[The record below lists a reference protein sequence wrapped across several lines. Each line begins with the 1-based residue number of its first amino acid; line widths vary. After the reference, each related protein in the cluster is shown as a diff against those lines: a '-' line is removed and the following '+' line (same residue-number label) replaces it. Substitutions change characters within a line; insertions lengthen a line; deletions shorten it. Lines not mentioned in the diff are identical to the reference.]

1 MKSIQDNMF
10 INSHESNGILIK
22 LEKAFTGNPN
32 AKWVILT
39 RNEYRR
45 LQVMQG
51 LLLIILLSL
60 SGVMLE

>member
-1 MKSIQDNMF
+1 MESLQANMF
-10 INSHESNGILIK
+10 INSHENNGIIKK
-22 LEKAFTGNPN
+22 LEKAFAGKPN

-51 LLLIILLSL
+51 LLLIILLCL
-60 SGVMLE
+60 SGVMLG

>member
-10 INSHESNGILIK
+10 INSHESNGIIK
-22 LEKAFTGNPN
+22 NLENAFTGKSN

-51 LLLIILLSL
+51 LLLIILMCL
-60 SGVMLE
+60 SGVMLG